1 MRKIPTLISISE
13 CQKVKAR
20 RYFVSYSRM
29 LQRNSTIN
37 TLLLI
42 PVSLQIPTEK
52 TIMRRVVEK
61 NLVQNDIIK
70 MAQNALEFTLHVP
83 SSNAYDGRDTSMV
96 SSSTPRVSMST
107 FEISWESFIGKVRL
121 LSETSSP

>member
-1 MRKIPTLISISE
+1 
-13 CQKVKAR
+13 
-20 RYFVSYSRM
+20 M

-61 NLVQNDIIK
+61 NWVQNDIIK

>member
-61 NLVQNDIIK
+61 NWVQNDIIK

>member
-70 MAQNALEFTLHVP
+70 MAQNALEIHFTCTIIECIRRTRHF
-83 SSNAYDGRDTSMV
+83 DGIIVDAACLNV
-96 SSSTPRVSMST
+96 Y
-107 FEISWESFIGKVRL
+107 F
-121 LSETSSP
+121 